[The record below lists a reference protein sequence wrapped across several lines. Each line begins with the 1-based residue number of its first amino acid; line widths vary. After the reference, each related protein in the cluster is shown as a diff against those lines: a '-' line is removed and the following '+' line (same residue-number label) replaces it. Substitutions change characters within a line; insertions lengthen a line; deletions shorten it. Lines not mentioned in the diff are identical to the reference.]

1 LESFRSTKAEK
12 CAQAILLRDAALG
25 VVKRIGA
32 WQTASPVKLLSARV
46 GSLLIGYRT
55 PFQRLPVVRDKLK
68 FIAAKIGAP
77 PPQSLPYGLD
87 LWAPKKVLNVEWDDQ
102 GNVALIGFRRG
113 EWEEELIAAAK
124 WGALSADELV
134 D

>member
-1 LESFRSTKAEK
+1 MCSSNFASR
-12 CAQAILLRDAALG
+12 R
-25 VVKRIGA
+25 GA
-32 WQTASPVKLLSARV
+32 GWQTASPVKLLSARV